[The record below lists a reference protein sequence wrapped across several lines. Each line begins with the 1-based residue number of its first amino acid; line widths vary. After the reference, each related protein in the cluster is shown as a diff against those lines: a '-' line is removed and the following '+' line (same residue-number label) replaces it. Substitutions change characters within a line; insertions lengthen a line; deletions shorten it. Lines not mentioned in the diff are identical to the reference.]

1 MDGKKMTEQELQEGL
16 IQMCRSMRISSGLAQ
31 RAMDQGDT
39 QFLENLYRL
48 LKDENDIRKRAR
60 LAKKMDAAGFPAR
73 FRLEDFDCSEVEFP
87 KGLSI
92 KDLLSLRFF
101 EKKQNLI
108 MYGRTGTG
116 KTMLSI
122 ILGQLLVENGASVL
136 FFRTP
141 SLIRLLSK
149 NSSMGKLDAYL
160 ERIRKAS
167 VLILDEFAYVPY
179 ELGGVRLLFD
189 FLSDI
194 NWTKSIIL
202 NTGTEFSQWV
212 TYLQDQTLTAALL
225 GRLTENAEIIL
236 FPGQDY
242 RRRNTRPE

>member
-1 MDGKKMTEQELQEGL
+1 MREKKTAEQEFHEGL
-16 IQMCRSMRISSGLAQ
+16 VLMCRSMRISSGLAQ
-31 RAMDQGDT
+31 RAMDQKDP
-39 QFLENLYRL
+39 QFQALLYKL
-48 LKDENDIRKRAR
+48 LSDENEIRKRSR

-73 FRLEDFDCSEVEFP
+73 FQLEDFDRTEVEFP
-87 KGLSI
+87 RGYTFE
-92 KDLLSLRFF
+92 DLISLTFY

-122 ILGQLLVENGASVL
+122 ILGQLLVEKGVPVL

-141 SLIRLLSK
+141 SLISQLLK

-160 ERIRKAS
+160 ERLRKAS
-167 VLILDEFAYVPY
+167 VLILDEFGYVPY
-179 ELGGVRLLFD
+179 NIGGVRLLFD

-212 TYLQDQTLTAALL
+212 NVLQDQTLTAALL
-225 GRLTENAEIIL
+225 GRLTENAGIIL
-236 FPGQDY
+236 FPGKDH
-242 RRRNTRPE
+242 RRRNVDLS